1 VRGKN
6 KSLLLSRKN
15 KHPLL
20 TLIFLTLK
28 FETMNKKYLLAVSL
42 AIAAAACS
50 KDDVYVGETDIA
62 KVGAEQIQNIPFE
75 DAAVLDS
82 YSSDPKILSYKL
94 ARKLALVE
102 LAATDMDKE
111 MGWEGNRLSP
121 TPVVTYGFDN
131 KPKFYD
137 FIVLD
142 AEGKAA
148 GTLTA
153 YARKSASTSIRAVS
167 ETVKDYSGLLS
178 KAGGSASLFT
188 DWAGNSYVGLR
199 GKAGESPS
207 GIADAATGQV
217 AEGIKEIEGEQII
230 EELKA
235 TVLPNLL
242 ASDSEIGL
250 PDDEAIDKEK
260 YLEMLQSLDE
270 QSVDAWVDSLAASLL
285 KSQNGTEAFWSFI
298 DEILPEVEQLD
309 DDEIIDSSGKGLFSR
324 IVSAIRRVFSGVDE
338 TKYYIPRYNKSN
350 VSYRYKSDWCGPW
363 VCGYIWY
370 AYSGE
375 DKYSTFEKYA
385 STVGIYTI
393 PGYVFR
399 FLGKPMFPKEMA
411 LSMPIV
417 SGGKI
422 WIDPDLRF
430 ADYAAY
436 DHIRYNKKPAIRL
449 CTSNCEGHWTVACGA
464 YQTGSYLW
472 RTYYYLQKE
481 NKNNGSYKNPS
492 SNGSYSQVDWWNPW
506 LLVYD

>member
-1 VRGKN
+1 
-6 KSLLLSRKN
+6 
-15 KHPLL
+15 
-20 TLIFLTLK
+20 
-28 FETMNKKYLLAVSL
+28 MKKTYLYSITAAF
-42 AIAAAACS
+42 AIAAFAAACS
-50 KDDVYVGETDIA
+50 KEDMYVGDTEIA
-62 KVGAEQIQNIPFE
+62 KVNTEQIQNIPFE
-75 DAAVLDS
+75 DVDILNS
-82 YSSDPKILSYKL
+82 YSSDPKVLDYKL

-102 LAATDMDKE
+102 LVATDMDKQ

-121 TPVVTYGFDN
+121 TPVVVYGFDN
-131 KPKFYD
+131 TPKFYD

-153 YARKSASTSIRAVS
+153 YARKSASTSIREVS
-167 ETVKDYSGLLS
+167 GAVKDYNGLLS
-178 KAGGSASLFT
+178 KAGGSSSLFT

-199 GKAGESPS
+199 GKAGEAPS
-207 GIADAATGQV
+207 GVAASETGQLV
-217 AEGIKEIEGEQII
+217 EGIKEIEGEQII
-230 EELKA
+230 DELKA
-235 TVLPNLL
+235 NVLPSLL
-242 ASDSEIGL
+242 SSDSEVAI
-250 PDDEAIDKEK
+250 PDGEVEDKERYRELLK
-260 YLEMLQSLDE
+260 SLDE

-285 KSQNGTEAFWSFI
+285 KNQNGTEAFCSFV

-324 IVSAIRRVFSGVDE
+324 LVSAIRRVFSCVDE
-338 TKYYIPRYNKSN
+338 TKYY
-350 VSYRYKSDWCGPW
+350 VSKYTTYRSPYRSGSDWCGPW

-370 AYSGE
+370 INSGE
-375 DKYSTFEKYA
+375 DKYSTFECYS

-399 FLGKPMFPKEMA
+399 FMGRPMFPREMA

-417 SGGKI
+417 SKGKI

-430 ADYAAY
+430 VDYAAY
-436 DHIRYNKKPAIRL
+436 DHIRYNKKPALRL
-449 CTSNCEGHWTVACGA
+449 CTSSGEGHWTVACGT

-481 NKNNGSYKNPS
+481 NKSSDYKNP
-492 SNGSYSQVDWWNPW
+492 NDNKYYSQVDWWNPW